1 MNDKNLELIPD
12 KDGFLFEIKDNIE
25 ITQHIMV
32 LLVSFVGLVA
42 MWVFGIGEG
51 LQLSKGDIY
60 NRTSGTS
67 LLIVSSIYSL
77 YKILKYDKEP
87 HKILF
92 YEHKIMKIS
101 SSKEKSISTINE
113 IYKRPIIIDFKGK
126 VKRVSIFARF
136 FLLLFFPIT
145 FIGLFFLYLSSVLF
159 FRKLNYGYGL
169 FLIGIDDFEIIS
181 ILVEKDKEIVIEN
194 YFLKYYDFDIKNL
207 QTTWFIPQKNKKG

>member
-1 MNDKNLELIPD
+1 MNDEKLELIPD

-32 LLVSFVGLVA
+32 LLVSFIGLVA

-51 LQLSKGDIY
+51 LKLSEGDIF

-67 LLIVSSIYSL
+67 FLIVSSIYSI
-77 YKILKYDKEP
+77 YKILKHDKEP

-101 SSKEKSISTINE
+101 SSKEKSISTMNE

-126 VKRVSIFARF
+126 VKRVSIFDRF

-169 FLIGIDDFEIIS
+169 FLIGVDDFEIIS
-181 ILVEKDKEIVIEN
+181 ILVEKDKEIAIKN
-194 YFLKYYDFDIKNL
+194 YFSKYHNVDIKEL
-207 QTTWFIPQKNKKG
+207 KITWFIPQRNKKG

>member
-1 MNDKNLELIPD
+1 MDDKNLELIPD

-32 LLVSFVGLVA
+32 LLVSFIGLVA
-42 MWVFGIGEG
+42 MWIFGIGEG
-51 LQLSKGDIY
+51 LALSKGDIY

-67 LLIVSSIYSL
+67 VFIVSSIYSI
-77 YKILKYDKEP
+77 YKILKYNKEP

-92 YEHKIMKIS
+92 YEHKITKIS
-101 SSKEKSISTINE
+101 SNKEKSISTINE

-126 VKRVSIFARF
+126 VKRVNIFTRF
-136 FLLLFFPIT
+136 FLLLFSPII
-145 FIGLFFLYLSSVLF
+145 FIILFFVYLSSVLF
-159 FRKLNYGYGL
+159 FKKLNYGYGL

-194 YFLKYYDFDIKNL
+194 YFLKYHNIDIKKL
-207 QTTWFIPQKNKKG
+207 KITWFIPEKN

>member
-1 MNDKNLELIPD
+1 MNDEKLELIPD

-32 LLVSFVGLVA
+32 LLVSFIGLVA

-51 LQLSKGDIY
+51 LKLSEGDIY

-67 LLIVSSIYSL
+67 FLIVSSIYSI

-126 VKRVSIFARF
+126 FKRVSNFARF

-145 FIGLFFLYLSSVLF
+145 FIGLFFVYLSSILF

-181 ILVEKDKEIVIEN
+181 ILVEKDKEIAIKN
-194 YFLKYYDFDIKNL
+194 YFSKYHNVDIKEL
-207 QTTWFIPQKNKKG
+207 KITWFIPQRNKKG

>member
-25 ITQHIMV
+25 ITQHIMI
-32 LLVSFVGLVA
+32 LLVSFIGLVA

-77 YKILKYDKEP
+77 YKILKYDKKP

-92 YEHKIMKIS
+92 YEHKITKIS

-113 IYKRPIIIDFKGK
+113 IYKRPIIVDAKGK
-126 VKRVSIFARF
+126 VQRVNIFARF
-136 FLLLFFPIT
+136 YILLIFPIV
-145 FIGLFFLYLSSVLF
+145 FVGISLIYLSTTLF

-169 FLIGIDDFEIIS
+169 FLIGTDDFEIIT
-181 ILVEKDKEIVIEN
+181 ILVEKDKEIDIQS
-194 YFLKYYDFDIKNL
+194 YFLKYHNIDIKKL
-207 QTTWFIPQKNKKG
+207 KITWFIPQKNKKG

>member
-32 LLVSFVGLVA
+32 LLVSFIGLVA

-51 LQLSKGDIY
+51 LELSKGDIY

-77 YKILKYDKEP
+77 YKVLKYDKEP

-92 YEHKIMKIS
+92 YEHKITKIS
-101 SSKEKSISTINE
+101 SNKEKSISTINE
-113 IYKRPIIIDFKGK
+113 IYKRPIIVDAKGK
-126 VKRVSIFARF
+126 VQRVNIFARF

-181 ILVEKDKEIVIEN
+181 ILVEKDKEIAIEN
-194 YFLKYYDFDIKNL
+194 YFLKYHNVDIKEL
-207 QTTWFIPQKNKKG
+207 EITWFIPQRNKKG

>member
-32 LLVSFVGLVA
+32 LLVSFVGLIA
-42 MWVFGIGEG
+42 IWVFGIGEG
-51 LQLSKGDIY
+51 LELSKGDIY

-67 LLIVSSIYSL
+67 ILIVSSIYSI
-77 YKILKYDKEP
+77 YKILKHAKEP
-87 HKILF
+87 H
-92 YEHKIMKIS
+92 
-101 SSKEKSISTINE
+101 E

-207 QTTWFIPQKNKKG
+207 QTTWFIPQKNNRG

>member
-32 LLVSFVGLVA
+32 LLVSFVGLIA
-42 MWVFGIGEG
+42 IWVFGIGEG
-51 LQLSKGDIY
+51 LELSKGDIY
-60 NRTSGTS
+60 NRTSGTI
-67 LLIVSSIYSL
+67 LIVSSIYSI
-77 YKILKYDKEP
+77 YKILKHAKEP

-126 VKRVSIFARF
+126 VKRVSISIQNVNGVVLAR
-136 FLLLFFPIT
+136 IDGNNVKD
-145 FIGLFFLYLSSVLF
+145 ING
-159 FRKLNYGYGL
+159 KI
-169 FLIGIDDFEIIS
+169 LIAVD
-181 ILVEKDKEIVIEN
+181 
-194 YFLKYYDFDIKNL
+194 DIKKY
-207 QTTWFIPQKNKKG
+207 FKNSIEKSYLVAFWVAIIKN